1 MGFRGIWLLLAVTAT
16 AAPAAPATI
25 HLCGDSTMAKGGGG
39 SGIPTEGWGEY
50 LKYSF
55 GSDYVVHNAAIGG
68 RSARSFTREG
78 RFDEVAKVV
87 KPGDWVV
94 IEFGHNDGGSLSTDN
109 GRTDCP
115 GDGAQTCQ
123 TTYNGVKETVLTYP
137 AYYKNAAKLFLGKGA
152 KVILNSPTPNNI
164 CESGT
169 CVDDVSRF
177 DYYAW
182 HAAAELASPD
192 VYHVPHKQ
200 YAVQAMKNLGVT
212 KVNAGYPKDHTH
224 TGAYMADVMAGSFV
238 LGLKCGTTDLGKA
251 AKNSTA
257 SLTST
262 FYGKCIPQNSTVP
275 I

>member
-1 MGFRGIWLLLAVTAT
+1 MGFSGLWFLLAVASTV
-16 AAPAAPATI
+16 APASAATI

-55 GSDYVVHNAAIGG
+55 GSDYTVHNAAIGG

-78 RFDEVAKVV
+78 RFTEVANVV

-94 IEFGHNDGGSLSTDN
+94 IEFGHNDGGSLSSDN

-137 AYYKNAAKLFLGKGA
+137 AYYKNAAKLFLEKGA

-164 CESGT
+164 CESGS

-200 YAVQAMKNLGVT
+200 YAVQAMKNLGAA
-212 KVNAGYPKDHTH
+212 KVNANYPKDHTH

-262 FYGKCIPQNSTVP
+262 FYGACIPQNSTVP

>member
-1 MGFRGIWLLLAVTAT
+1 MGFRSLWWILAAAAA
-16 AAPAAPATI
+16 AAPASAATTI

-39 SGIPTEGWGEY
+39 ASGKPTEGWGEY

-55 GSDYVVHNAAIGG
+55 GSDYVVRNAAIGG
-68 RSARSFTREG
+68 RSARSYTREG
-78 RFDEVAKVV
+78 RFQAVADIV

-123 TTYNGVKETVLTYP
+123 TTYNGVAETVLTYP
-137 AYYKNAAKLFLGKGA
+137 AYYKNAANLFLGKGA

-177 DYYAW
+177 DTYAKQ
-182 HAAAELASPD
+182 AAIDLASPN

-200 YAVQAMKNLGVT
+200 YAVQVMKNLGPTTVT
-212 KVNAGYPKDHTH
+212 ANYPNDHTH
-224 TGAYMADVMAGSFV
+224 TGPFMANVMAGSFV
-238 LGLKCGTTDLGKA
+238 LGLKCGTSALGKA
-251 AKNSTA
+251 VKNSTESLA
-257 SLTST
+257 SAS
-262 FYGKCIPQNSTVP
+262 YGACIK
-275 I
+275 

>member
-1 MGFRGIWLLLAVTAT
+1 MGFRRLWGLFALAVTAT
-16 AAPAAPATI
+16 PNAPTTI

-39 SGIPTEGWGEY
+39 AGIPTEGWGEY

-55 GSDYVVHNAAIGG
+55 GPDYVVHNAAIGG

-78 RFDEVAKVV
+78 RFTEVANVV

-123 TTYNGVKETVLTYP
+123 TTYNGVQETVLTYP
-137 AYYKNAAKLFLGKGA
+137 AYYKNAAKLFLDKGA
-152 KVILNSPTPNNI
+152 KVILNSPTPNNV

-169 CVDDVSRF
+169 CVSDESRF

-200 YAVQAMKNLGVT
+200 YAVQAMKNLGPEI
-212 KVNAGYPKDHTH
+212 VNANYPKDHTH
-224 TGAYMADVMAGSFV
+224 TGPYMADVMAGSFV
-238 LGLKCGTTDLGKA
+238 LGLRCGTTALGA
-251 AKNSTA
+251 AVKNTTD
-257 SLTST
+257 SLTTS
-262 FYGKCIPQNSTVP
+262 FYGPCIPQNSSVP